1 MGLRPFL
8 RGALLWRCEGYC
20 QLCEHGKVVPMADH
34 VVDGANGF
42 VASHL
47 IGALVARG
55 DSVIALARASE
66 EVVRRKVADALTTL
80 HLDPALV
87 KKVQVRPF
95 SLAEPGLGTPT
106 SELFAEPC
114 AYWHSAALIT
124 FFPRREA
131 ELHAVNVVGSANTAA
146 AFARHAKPGSRY
158 VHVST
163 AYQHGTT
170 QGKALEQWPEYGHPS
185 EFRNHYEHS
194 KRLAEVALS
203 QTELAQKGDVLVTR
217 LGVMVGHSGT
227 GRALSDLGVYDFI
240 RVIALFAR
248 RTPGERVRF
257 VCHPR
262 ATLHL
267 TPVDS
272 TVDRLLALVGG
283 PLDRPVR
290 HLVPPTAVPV
300 ADLFAAISRHL
311 PVELVAVTA
320 ADVEA
325 EPFGRF
331 EAIVNM
337 RCKFTSPYLRH
348 EYEFESR
355 ADAETPP
362 VSPRVLDLLIS
373 WYTREGLPG

>member
-1 MGLRPFL
+1 
-8 RGALLWRCEGYC
+8 
-20 QLCEHGKVVPMADH
+20 MADH

-55 DSVIALARASE
+55 DAVVALARASG
-66 EVVRRKVADALTTL
+66 EVVRRKVSDALVTL
-80 HLDPALV
+80 HLDPSLV
-87 KKVQVRPF
+87 RKVQVRPF
-95 SLAEPGLGTPT
+95 SLAERELGI
-106 SELFAEPC
+106 SASDVFVEPC
-114 AYWHSAALIT
+114 TYWHSAALIT

-131 ELHAVNVVGSANTAA
+131 ELHAVNVVGSANVTA

-170 QGKALEQWPEYGHPS
+170 DGRALEQWPEHAHPS
-185 EFRNHYEHS
+185 EFRNDYEHS
-194 KRLAEVALS
+194 KRLAEVELS
-203 QTELAQKGDVLVTR
+203 QTGLAHKGDILVAR

-227 GRALSDLGVYDFI
+227 GRALTDLGMYDFL

-248 RTPGERVRF
+248 RTPGQRVRF

-262 ATLHL
+262 AALHL
-267 TPVDS
+267 TPVDG
-272 TVDRLLALVGG
+272 TVDRMLALASG

-300 ADLFAAISRHL
+300 TDLFAAISAHL

-320 ADVEA
+320 AEVEA
-325 EPFGRF
+325 EPFSRF

-337 RCKFTSPYLRH
+337 RCKFTSPYLRY
-348 EYEFESR
+348 EYEFESH
-355 ADAETPP
+355 ADAEPPP
-362 VSPRVLDLLIS
+362 VTPRILDLLIS
-373 WYTREGLPG
+373 WYTREGLPE

>member
-1 MGLRPFL
+1 M
-8 RGALLWRCEGYC
+8 EN
-20 QLCEHGKVVPMADH
+20 H

-55 DSVIALARASE
+55 DAVFALARASE

-80 HLDPALV
+80 HLDPGLV
-87 KKVQVRPF
+87 KKVQVRSF
-95 SLAEPGLGTPT
+95 SLADPELGL
-106 SELFAEPC
+106 SSSDVFDEPC
-114 AYWHSAALIT
+114 SYWHSAALIT
-124 FFPRREA
+124 FFPRRED
-131 ELHAVNVVGSANTAA
+131 ELHAVNVVGSVNAAA

-158 VHVST
+158 VHVGT

-170 QGKALEQWPEYGHPS
+170 LGRALEQWPEFNHSS
-185 EFRNHYEHS
+185 EFRNDYERS
-194 KRLAEVALS
+194 KRLAEVDLS
-203 QTELAQKGDVLVTR
+203 RSELAQKGEVLVTR

-227 GRALSDLGVYDFI
+227 GRALSDLGMYDFL

-257 VCHPR
+257 VCHPN
-262 ATLHL
+262 AALHL
-267 TPVDS
+267 TPVDG
-272 TVDRLLALVGG
+272 TVDRMLALASG
-283 PLDRPVR
+283 PLTRPVR

-300 ADLFAAISRHL
+300 ADLFAAISAHL

-325 EPFGRF
+325 EPFSRF

-337 RCKFTSPYLRH
+337 RCKFTSPYFRH
-348 EYEFESR
+348 EYDFESHQ
-355 ADAETPP
+355 DAEPPP
-362 VSPRVLDLLIS
+362 VTPRILDLLIS
-373 WYTREGLPG
+373 WYVREGLPE

>member
-1 MGLRPFL
+1 M
-8 RGALLWRCEGYC
+8 
-20 QLCEHGKVVPMADH
+20 
-34 VVDGANGF
+34 
-42 VASHL
+42 ASHL

-55 DSVIALARASE
+55 NSVLALARASE
-66 EVVRRKVADALTTL
+66 EIVRRKVSDALSTL
-80 HLDPALV
+80 HLDPDMV
-87 KKVQVRPF
+87 DEVQVRAF
-95 SLAEPGLGTPT
+95 SLAEPGLGTSLPDV
-106 SELFAEPC
+106 FAEPC
-114 AYWHSAALIT
+114 TYWHSAALIT

-131 ELHAVNVVGSANTAA
+131 ELHAVNVVGSANTVA
-146 AFARHAKPGSRY
+146 AFAGHAKPGSRY

-170 QGKALEQWPEYGHPS
+170 QGKALEQWPEYAHPS
-185 EFRNHYEHS
+185 EFRNDYEHS
-194 KRLAEVALS
+194 KRCAEVALS
-203 QTELAQKGDVLVTR
+203 QTGLARKGAVLVAR

-262 ATLHL
+262 AALHL
-267 TPVDS
+267 TPVDT
-272 TVDRLLALVGG
+272 TVDRLLALAGG

-290 HLVPPTAVPV
+290 HLVPPVAVPV

-348 EYEFESR
+348 EYEFESH
-355 ADAETPP
+355 ADAEPPP
-362 VSPRVLDLLIS
+362 VTPRVLDLLIS
-373 WYTREGLPG
+373 WYTREGLPE

>member
-1 MGLRPFL
+1 
-8 RGALLWRCEGYC
+8 
-20 QLCEHGKVVPMADH
+20 MADH

-55 DSVIALARASE
+55 DSVVALARAGE
-66 EVVRRKVADALTTL
+66 EVVRRRVADALTTL
-80 HLDPALV
+80 HLNPALAE
-87 KKVQVRPF
+87 KVQVERF
-95 SLAEPGLGTPT
+95 SLAEPELGTST
-106 SELFAEPC
+106 SEVFAEPC
-114 AYWHSAALIT
+114 TYWHSAALIT

-131 ELHAVNVVGSANTAA
+131 ELHAVNVVGSANAAA
-146 AFARHAKPGSRY
+146 AFSRHAKPGSRY
-158 VHVST
+158 VHVGT

-185 EFRNHYEHS
+185 EFRNDYEHS
-194 KRLAEVALS
+194 KRTAEVDLS
-203 QTELAQKGDVLVTR
+203 RTELARKGAVLVAR

-227 GRALSDLGVYDFI
+227 GRALSDLGIYDFI

-262 ATLHL
+262 AALHL
-267 TPVDS
+267 TPVDG
-272 TVDRLLALVGG
+272 TVDRMLALAAG

-290 HLVPPTAVPV
+290 HLVPSAAVPV
-300 ADLFAAISRHL
+300 TDVFAAISRHL

-337 RCKFTSPYLRH
+337 RCKFTSPYFRY
-348 EYEFESR
+348 EYGFESHE
-355 ADAETPP
+355 DAEPPP
-362 VSPRVLDLLIS
+362 VTPRILDLLIS
-373 WYTREGLPG
+373 WYVREGLPE

>member
-1 MGLRPFL
+1 
-8 RGALLWRCEGYC
+8 
-20 QLCEHGKVVPMADH
+20 MANH

-55 DSVIALARASE
+55 DTVVALARASG
-66 EVVRRKVADALTTL
+66 EVVRRKVSDALATL
-80 HLDPALV
+80 HLNPALAEE
-87 KKVQVRPF
+87 VQVRAF
-95 SLAEPGLGTPT
+95 SLAEPGLGIPA
-106 SELFAEPC
+106 SEVFVEPC
-114 AYWHSAALIT
+114 TYWHSAALIT

-131 ELHAVNVVGSANTAA
+131 ELHSVNVVGSANTAA

-170 QGKALEQWPEYGHPS
+170 QGRAPEQWPEYSHPS
-185 EFRNHYEHS
+185 EFRNDYEHS
-194 KRLAEVALS
+194 KRAAEVALS
-203 QTELAQKGDVLVTR
+203 QTGLAQKGDVLVTR
-217 LGVMVGHSGT
+217 LGVMVGHSET
-227 GRALSDLGVYDFI
+227 GRALTDLGMYDFL

-262 ATLHL
+262 AALHL
-267 TPVDS
+267 TPVDG
-272 TVDRLLALVGG
+272 TVDRMLALASG

-290 HLVPPTAVPV
+290 HLVPSVAVPV
-300 ADLFAAISRHL
+300 TDLFSAISAHL

-320 ADVEA
+320 DDVAA
-325 EPFGRF
+325 EPFSRF

-337 RCKFTSPYLRH
+337 RCKFTSPYLRY
-348 EYEFESR
+348 EYEFESS
-355 ADAETPP
+355 ADAEPPP
-362 VSPRVLDLLIS
+362 VTPRVLDLLIS
-373 WYTREGLPG
+373 WYVREGLPA

>member
-1 MGLRPFL
+1 MS
-8 RGALLWRCEGYC
+8 
-20 QLCEHGKVVPMADH
+20 DH

-55 DSVIALARASE
+55 DAVIALARASG
-66 EVVRRKVADALTTL
+66 EVVRRKVADALATL
-80 HLDPALV
+80 HLDPDMAR
-87 KKVQVRPF
+87 KVQVKEF
-95 SLAEPGLGTPT
+95 SLAEEGLGISA
-106 SELFAEPC
+106 SEVFSGPC
-114 AYWHSAALIT
+114 TYWHSAALIT

-146 AFARHAKPGSRY
+146 AFAGHAKPGSRY

-170 QGKALEQWPEYGHPS
+170 DGRAFEQWPDYGHPS
-185 EFRNHYEHS
+185 EFRNDYEHS
-194 KRLAEVALS
+194 KRVAEVALS
-203 QTELAQKGDVLVTR
+203 QTGLAQRGDVLVAR

-227 GRALSDLGVYDFI
+227 GRALTDLGMYDFL

-262 ATLHL
+262 AALHL
-267 TPVDS
+267 TPVDG
-272 TVDRLLALVGG
+272 TVDRLLALASG

-290 HLVPPTAVPV
+290 HLVPSTAVPV
-300 ADLFAAISRHL
+300 ADLFAAISAHL

-325 EPFGRF
+325 EPFSRF

-337 RCKFTSPYLRH
+337 RCKFTSPYFRY
-348 EYEFESR
+348 EYGFESHE
-355 ADAETPP
+355 DAEPPP
-362 VSPRVLDLLIS
+362 VTPRILDLLIS
-373 WYTREGLPG
+373 WYTREGLPE

>member
-1 MGLRPFL
+1 
-8 RGALLWRCEGYC
+8 
-20 QLCEHGKVVPMADH
+20 MADH

-55 DSVIALARASE
+55 DTVIALARATE
-66 EVVRRKVADALTTL
+66 EVVRRRVSDALATL
-80 HLDPALV
+80 HLDRAMV
-87 KKVQVRPF
+87 EKVQVRPF
-95 SLAEPGLGTPT
+95 SLAEPGLGT
-106 SELFAEPC
+106 SVSDVFAEPC
-114 AYWHSAALIT
+114 TYWHSAALIT

-131 ELHAVNVVGSANTAA
+131 ELHAVNVVGSANTAT
-146 AFARHAKPGSRY
+146 AFTRHAKPGSRY

-170 QGKALEQWPEYGHPS
+170 HGRALEQWPEYGHPS
-185 EFRNHYEHS
+185 EFRNDYEHS

-203 QTELAQKGDVLVTR
+203 QTELAQRGDVLVTR

-227 GRALSDLGVYDFI
+227 GRALTDFGMYDFL

-248 RTPGERVRF
+248 RTPGQRVRF

-262 ATLHL
+262 AALHL
-267 TPVDS
+267 TPIDD
-272 TVDRLLALVGG
+272 TVDRMLALAGG

-290 HLVPPTAVPV
+290 HLVPPVAVPV
-300 ADLFAAISRHL
+300 TDLFAAISAHL

-348 EYEFESR
+348 EYEFESH
-355 ADAETPP
+355 ADAEPPP
-362 VSPRVLDLLIS
+362 VTPRVLDLLVS
-373 WYTREGLPG
+373 WYVREGLPE

>member
-1 MGLRPFL
+1 
-8 RGALLWRCEGYC
+8 
-20 QLCEHGKVVPMADH
+20 MADH

-47 IGALVARG
+47 IGALLARG
-55 DSVIALARASE
+55 DSVVALARASE
-66 EVVRRKVADALTTL
+66 EVVRRKVSDALTTL
-80 HLDPALV
+80 HLDPDMVRKL
-87 KKVQVRPF
+87 QVRPF
-95 SLAEPGLGTPT
+95 SLADPELGAPLA
-106 SELFAEPC
+106 EVFAEPC

-124 FFPRREA
+124 FFPRRET

-146 AFARHAKPGSRY
+146 AFARYAKPGSRY

-170 QGKALEQWPEYGHPS
+170 QGRALEQWPEYGHPS
-185 EFRNHYEHS
+185 EFRNDYEHS

-203 QTELAQKGDVLVTR
+203 RTALAQKGDVLVAR

-227 GRALSDLGVYDFI
+227 GRALSDLGLYDFL

-257 VCHPR
+257 ACHPG
-262 ATLHL
+262 AALHL
-267 TPVDS
+267 TPVDG
-272 TVDRLLALVGG
+272 TVDRLLALAGG

-290 HLVPPTAVPV
+290 HLVPSVAVPV
-300 ADLFAAISRHL
+300 ADLFAAISAHL

-337 RCKFTSPYLRH
+337 RCKFTSPYFRY
-348 EYEFESR
+348 EYEFESHP
-355 ADAETPP
+355 DAEPPP
-362 VSPRVLDLLIS
+362 VTPRVLDLLIS
-373 WYTREGLPG
+373 WYVREGLPG

>member
-1 MGLRPFL
+1 
-8 RGALLWRCEGYC
+8 
-20 QLCEHGKVVPMADH
+20 MANH

-47 IGALVARG
+47 ISALVARG
-55 DSVIALARASE
+55 DSVTALARASG
-66 EVVRRKVADALTTL
+66 EVVRRKVSDALATL
-80 HLDPALV
+80 HLNPAMV
-87 KKVQVRPF
+87 EKVQVRPF
-95 SLAEPGLGTPT
+95 SLAEPDLGTPV
-106 SELFAEPC
+106 SDVFAEPC
-114 AYWHSAALIT
+114 TYWHSAALIT

-131 ELHAVNVVGSANTAA
+131 ELRDVNVVGSANVAA

-170 QGKALEQWPEYGHPS
+170 QSRALEQWPEPGHPS
-185 EFRNHYEHS
+185 EFRNDYEHS
-194 KRLAEVALS
+194 KRVAEIELS
-203 QTELAQKGDVLVTR
+203 HTSPAREGEVLVTR

-227 GRALSDLGVYDFI
+227 GRALTDLGMYDFL

-257 VCHPR
+257 VCHP
-262 ATLHL
+262 AAALHL
-267 TPVDS
+267 TPVDG
-272 TVDRLLALVGG
+272 TVDRMLALAGG

-290 HLVPPTAVPV
+290 HLVPPVAVPV
-300 ADLFAAISRHL
+300 TDLFAAISAHL

-325 EPFGRF
+325 EPFSRF

-348 EYEFESR
+348 EYEFESHP
-355 ADAETPP
+355 DAEPPP
-362 VSPRVLDLLIS
+362 VTPRILDLLIS
-373 WYTREGLPG
+373 WYVREGLPG

>member
-1 MGLRPFL
+1 M
-8 RGALLWRCEGYC
+8 
-20 QLCEHGKVVPMADH
+20 
-34 VVDGANGF
+34 VDGANGF
-42 VASHL
+42 VGSHL

-55 DSVIALARASE
+55 DSVVALARASE

-80 HLDPALV
+80 HLDPDLAM
-87 KKVQVRPF
+87 KVQVRTF
-95 SLAEPGLGTPT
+95 SLAEPDLGISP
-106 SELFAEPC
+106 SDVFSEPC
-114 AYWHSAALIT
+114 TYWHGAALIT

-131 ELHAVNVVGSANTAA
+131 ELHAVNVVGSSYAA
-146 AFARHAKPGSRY
+146 ATFTRHAKPGSRY
-158 VHVST
+158 VHIST

-170 QGKALEQWPEYGHPS
+170 QGKALEQWPDYNHPS
-185 EFRNHYEHS
+185 EFRNDYEHS
-194 KRLAEVALS
+194 KRVAEVQLS
-203 QTELAQKGDVLVTR
+203 QTGLARNGDVLVAR

-227 GRALSDLGVYDFI
+227 GRALSDLGLYDFL

-262 ATLHL
+262 AALHL
-267 TPVDS
+267 APVDG
-272 TVDRLLALVGG
+272 TVDRLLALAGG

-290 HLVPPTAVPV
+290 HLVPAAAVPV
-300 ADLFAAISRHL
+300 TDLFATISAHL

-320 ADVEA
+320 EAVEA
-325 EPFGRF
+325 EPFSRF

-355 ADAETPP
+355 GDAEPPP
-362 VSPRVLDLLIS
+362 VTPRILDLLIS
-373 WYTREGLPG
+373 WYLREGLPE